1 MNIFLAG
8 NIGKKIPNE
17 YIQYKAPFVLQTFFD
32 MMFWDEKLCEK
43 AIKTPKMF
51 FCDSGAFSFMNSAK
65 SVDFSKY
72 LDQYVSFVNRFN
84 VKYFF
89 ELDLDVVIGVRETQ
103 KMTRYLE
110 KKTQRQ
116 CIPVFHACR
125 KMDGWRQMIREY
137 KYVSIGASGI
147 TDECKWVNNTKLL
160 RTLVSMA
167 HQNGCKVHGLGYTRL
182 SNINNTT
189 VPFDS
194 VDSSACLSGGRY
206 GTVYRFTGTKLV
218 SKSIKNR
225 VKDYKTLNTHNVKEW
240 IKMSNYKAGI
250 K

>member
-32 MMFWDEKLCEK
+32 MVFWDEELCEK

-51 FCDSGAFSFMNSAK
+51 FLDSGAFSFMNSAE

-72 LDQYVSFVNRFN
+72 LDQYVLFVNRFN
-84 VKYFF
+84 VQFFF

-137 KYVSIGASGI
+137 KYVAIGASGI

-160 RTLVSMA
+160 RT
-167 HQNGCKVHGLGYTRL
+167 L

>member
-32 MMFWDEKLCEK
+32 MMFWDEELCKK
-43 AIKTPKMF
+43 AIRTPKMF
-51 FCDSGAFSFMNSAK
+51 FLDSGAFSFMNSAK

-72 LDQYVSFVNRFN
+72 LDQYVLFVNRFN
-84 VKYFF
+84 VQYFF
-89 ELDLDVVIGVRETQ
+89 ELDLDVVIGVQETQ

-116 CIPVFHACR
+116 CISVFHACR

-137 KYVSIGASGI
+137 KYVAIGASGI

-160 RTLVSMA
+160 RTLVTMA
-167 HQNGCKVHGLGYTRL
+167 HQNGCKVHGLGYTRR
-182 SNINNTT
+182 
-189 VPFDS
+189 S
-194 VDSSACLSGGRY
+194 V
-206 GTVYRFTGTKLV
+206 
-218 SKSIKNR
+218 
-225 VKDYKTLNTHNVKEW
+225 
-240 IKMSNYKAGI
+240 
-250 K
+250 

>member
-1 MNIFLAG
+1 
-8 NIGKKIPNE
+8 
-17 YIQYKAPFVLQTFFD
+17 
-32 MMFWDEKLCEK
+32 
-43 AIKTPKMF
+43 
-51 FCDSGAFSFMNSAK
+51 
-65 SVDFSKY
+65 
-72 LDQYVSFVNRFN
+72 
-84 VKYFF
+84 
-89 ELDLDVVIGVRETQ
+89 
-103 KMTRYLE
+103 
-110 KKTQRQ
+110 
-116 CIPVFHACR
+116 
-125 KMDGWRQMIREY
+125 MIREY

-160 RTLVSMA
+160 RTFVIMA

-194 VDSSACLSGGRY
+194 VDSSACLSGSRY

-225 VKDYKTLNTHNVKEW
+225 VKDYKTLNAHNVKEW

-250 K
+250 Q